1 MTPRSKVEVS
11 GRWAPYYDRLM
22 DLLFLGTYPR
32 FMAEVIAKMGIQPG
46 DEILDLGSGTGRNIC
61 SMVNESDSVS
71 RIVGVDISPQML
83 HRARRRCQRYPRIS
97 FVEQRIEQPLPFTE
111 EFDKVFISFVLHG
124 FEDEDKRRIIAN
136 AQQALRQDS
145 TLWILDYNE
154 FNLENV
160 YWPLQW
166 LFRHFECELAAEFLR
181 LNLKE
186 MVAGGGFGDFI
197 SHEFLH
203 GYVRLLGAQK
213 QINERSN

>member
-1 MTPRSKVEVS
+1 MASRSKVEIS

-32 FMAEVIAKMGIQPG
+32 FMTKVMDNIQVEPG

-61 SMVNESDSVS
+61 LAVNESDSVG

-83 HRARRRCQRYPRIS
+83 HRARRRCERYPQIS

-136 AQQALRQDS
+136 AQNALKQDGS
-145 TLWILDYNE
+145 LWILDYNE
-154 FNLENV
+154 FDLEKV

-166 LFRHFECELAAEFLR
+166 LFRRLECELATEFLK
-181 LNLKE
+181 LNLTE
-186 MVAGGGFGDFI
+186 MLAESGFEHFI

-203 GYVRLLGAQK
+203 GYVRLLGARK
-213 QINERSN
+213 